1 MPVENQ
7 PDEAH
12 GDVALP
18 RPVSGTGQ
26 ESPRSFPPI
35 TGESPL
41 LDPRGGYWKVLMTL
55 EEAALDDRFSDGFR
69 EAGEAVLEFLSTRIP
84 FGLWMLTRVDG
95 HDQIVLQSADVSY
108 GVKDGDTFSWSDSYC
123 SRMVRGEAP
132 RVAPRSQEIPA
143 FVVAQSKQS
152 MPIKSYIGVPIMRSD
167 GSLFGTLCA
176 IDSHPQPASI
186 AEEQPLIELLA
197 FLLGSLLQRD
207 LMMLENHRR
216 AERAELASLSDALTE
231 IGNRRAW
238 DRLIDTEEQRLSK
251 FRDSASIV
259 VLDLDNLKEVNDE
272 FGHAAGDELLRQAAE
287 CLKTVVRSR
296 DFLARVG
303 GDEFAIL
310 ALEVGHEKIDEFALR
325 IQTALENSNISASV
339 GWSSRDQV
347 SSLHDAWGD
356 ADARMYEAK
365 SLRRKSRLS

>member
-1 MPVENQ
+1 M
-7 PDEAH
+7 
-12 GDVALP
+12 
-18 RPVSGTGQ
+18 
-26 ESPRSFPPI
+26 
-35 TGESPL
+35 
-41 LDPRGGYWKVLMTL
+41 LMAL
-55 EEAALDDRFSDGFR
+55 EESALDDQFSDGFR
-69 EAGEAVLEFLSTRIP
+69 EAGKAVLEFLSTRIP

-108 GVKDGDTFSWSDSYC
+108 GVNEGDTFSWSDSYC

-143 FVVAQSKQS
+143 FVAAQSKQS

-176 IDSHPQPASI
+176 IDSHTQPASI
-186 AEEQPLIELLA
+186 ADEQPLIELLA
-197 FLLGSLLQRD
+197 SLLGSLLQRD
-207 LMMLENHRR
+207 LMMLENQRR
-216 AERAELASLSDALTE
+216 AERAELTSLSDSLTE

-238 DRLIDTEEQRLSK
+238 DVLIATEEQRLSK

-259 VLDLDNLKEVNDE
+259 ILDLDNLKEVNDE
-272 FGHAAGDELLRQAAE
+272 FGHAAGDELLRQTAE

-310 ALEVGHEKIDEFALR
+310 ALEVGHEKIDDFVLR
-325 IQTALENSNISASV
+325 IQKTLAESSICASV
-339 GWSSRDQV
+339 GWSSCDRTT
-347 SSLHDAWGD
+347 SLHHAWRE
-356 ADARMYEAK
+356 ADERMYTAK
-365 SLRRKSRLS
+365 AQRRKPRLV